1 MPVYFLKNGYK
12 GTTRNIVDDAKFETR
27 VNEENKRTWV
37 QLVRQ
42 QTEGTF
48 SPLLSI
54 RFKMQY
60 YYLQIFISY

>member
-42 QTEGTF
+42 QTEGAF

-60 YYLQIFISY
+60 YLQIFISY

>member
-27 VNEENKRTWV
+27 VNEGNKRTWV

-48 SPLLSI
+48 SPLLPI
-54 RFKMQY
+54 RFKM
-60 YYLQIFISY
+60 

>member
-27 VNEENKRTWV
+27 VNEENKRSWV

-42 QTEGTF
+42 QTEGIFFPLYIIHTYTLYNVTLQTF
-48 SPLLSI
+48 I
-54 RFKMQY
+54 
-60 YYLQIFISY
+60 